1 VMAKVSE
8 ADVVAVWRCAGC
20 HCSTEVPVPKPTGRC
35 PACGLY
41 MWDDIRRP
49 RPDPVISATLAAL
62 NRERFDEIA
71 SKTKVKEVR

>member
-1 VMAKVSE
+1 
-8 ADVVAVWRCAGC
+8 
-20 HCSTEVPVPKPTGRC
+20 
-35 PACGLY
+35 